1 MRLLGIDPGLYI
13 TGYGIVNAQN
23 KSEIVLVEAGVIK
36 TSKNDI
42 LPQRLLQI
50 YSQVLEIIEEFKPQ
64 ALILENLYS
73 HYKYPAAVIP
83 LAYVR
88 GVICLLCGQK
98 NIPLYNYSA
107 TRMKKALIGKGR
119 ATKEQI
125 KKMVAKFFNVSDSIK
140 YADATDALALV
151 LVHCRLHLQVF

>member
-1 MRLLGIDPGLYI
+1 MRILGIDPGLNI
-13 TGYGIVNAQN
+13 TGYGVVDAQN
-23 KSEIVLVEAGVIK
+23 KNEIVLIEAGVVR
-36 TSKNDI
+36 TSQNDT

-50 YSQVLEIIEEFKPQ
+50 YSQVLEIMEEFKPQ

-73 HYKYPAAVIP
+73 HYKYPAKVIP
-83 LAYVR
+83 LAHVR
-88 GVICLLCGQK
+88 GIMCLLCGQK

-107 TRMKKALIGKGR
+107 TRVKKALIGKGR

-125 KKMVAKFFNVSDSIK
+125 KKMVAKSFNVSDSVK

-151 LVHCRLHLQVF
+151 LVHCRLHI